1 MRVAQQNK
9 TQRRRR
15 SSQKARQVVPTQK
28 QMSEIHKVAHCTL
41 YTFLP
46 SLRPSSPPVQP
57 TTCLLRTRVTVP
69 RPLAYYISRPSTLH
83 PRPPCPD
90 RRPQPALIRPPHSL
104 LAGPYSW
111 SSAAW
116 PVQLL
121 QLLLRGWLQL
131 PPGGAHTHLDGRGH
145 AQLRGSGGGWAW
157 ARWGRGCWSEH
168 LPNPATH
175 PTLPSTVRPTGA
187 RHPLLSTSQATSSPL
202 VPHLPCALHGAL
214 DQGSHP
220 RHALPPHLQDQLVM
234 HLRSDGAPHLKK

>member
-1 MRVAQQNK
+1 
-9 TQRRRR
+9 
-15 SSQKARQVVPTQK
+15 
-28 QMSEIHKVAHCTL
+28 MSEIHKVAHCTL
-41 YTFLP
+41 YTSLH

-83 PRPPCPD
+83 TRPPCPD

-131 PPGGAHTHLDGRGH
+131 PPGGAHTNLDGRGH

-168 LPNPATH
+168 LPNPRSPPPCGRPAHATRSF
-175 PTLPSTVRPTGA
+175 PPPK
-187 RHPLLSTSQATSSPL
+187 Q
-202 VPHLPCALHGAL
+202 PHLLLCPTF
-214 DQGSHP
+214 
-220 RHALPPHLQDQLVM
+220 HALSMVRLTRAATRGTHSLRTSRISSSCICAAIER
-234 HLRSDGAPHLKK
+234 HILRSKNLRVTRVGLAGWPAC